1 MIIGID
7 ASALPPQPVGAGNY
21 IIHLVRVLAALKSED
36 EFTVFAQSGGRELI
50 ALSEETACRWVIVP
64 NMKPAVRLVWEQTLF
79 PRLVSQSRV
88 ELLHSLH
95 YTRPIGL
102 PCASVVTFH
111 DMTFFL
117 YPRLHTRAKRIFF
130 QLAMQISA
138 RRADALIA
146 DSESTRQDAIRLL
159 GIPPQKIYTAL
170 LGVDDAYRPISD
182 QRALEAV
189 RLKYNLPPD
198 FILYVGLVEPRK
210 NLPLLIRAFRKL
222 IDLKTETRL
231 VIAGRLG
238 WMYTQVVQLIETLGV
253 KDKVSL
259 IGYVPTQ
266 DLPLVYN
273 LASVFVYPT
282 LYEGFGLPV
291 LEAMACG
298 VPVVTTEISS
308 LPEIIDDAGILVPAN
323 DEAALT
329 LAIQSVLTDRALS
342 RRLAILGLE
351 RASQFTWERTAQQT
365 LQVYRNVLR
374 AD

>member
-1 MIIGID
+1 MIIEID
-7 ASALPPQPVGAGNY
+7 ASALPPRPVGAGNY
-21 IIHLVRVLAALKSED
+21 IIHLVRSLAALKSEG
-36 EFTVFAQSGGRELI
+36 EFIVFAQASRQELI
-50 ALSEETACRWVIVP
+50 ALPEDSTCRWVIVP
-64 NMKPAVRLVWEQTLF
+64 DMKPAVRLVWEQTMF
-79 PRLVSQSRV
+79 PRLVDKSGV

-95 YTRPIGL
+95 YTRPIRL

-117 YPRLHTRAKRIFF
+117 YPRLHTRPKRIFF
-130 QLAMQISA
+130 RLAMQISA
-138 RRADALIA
+138 RGADALIA

-170 LGVDDAYRPISD
+170 LGVDEAYRPISD
-182 QRALEAV
+182 LRALEAV
-189 RLKYNLPPD
+189 QLKYGLPED
-198 FILYVGLVEPRK
+198 FILYVGMVEPRK

-222 IDLKTETRL
+222 MDLGTDTHL

-238 WMYTQVVQLIETLGV
+238 WMYANVLQLIDTLGV
-253 KDKVSL
+253 KDRVSL

-273 LASVFVYPT
+273 LASIFVYPT
-282 LYEGFGLPV
+282 LYEGFGLPA

-298 VPVVTTEISS
+298 VPVVTTEVSS
-308 LPEIIDDAGILVPAN
+308 LPEIVGDAGILVPAN
-323 DEAALT
+323 DETALT
-329 LAIQSVLTDRALS
+329 RAIQSVLTDRALS
-342 RRLAILGLE
+342 QRLAILGPE

-365 LQVYRNVLR
+365 LQVYRDVLR